1 MGRTWLVGRPFLA
14 AAAFQAA
21 GLARRRVR
29 RPTACPTQNKEL
41 TSYFRRSGLSAA
53 FNTLAQDVSLYIRM
67 TATFLDALR
76 PAIRTLPA
84 YNSGLSAEHV
94 RARYQ
99 VAEVAKLGSNENPW
113 GASPLVH
120 AALAGAVQDAGLYPD
135 QGSDVL
141 RRLLAGRLGVAPERL
156 AFGNGSEDL
165 ISICAHSF
173 LSPGEEMITILPSF
187 GLHVIY
193 SQSIGAEVRSIP
205 SRPDYTVDV
214 PGMIAALTP
223 RTRLVMFSAPSNP
236 LGTTI
241 AGEDLE
247 RLLHAMAEDTL
258 LVFDEAYFEYAAA
271 EESYPEFLGILERS
285 NRTWILLRTFSK
297 AYGLAGLRVG
307 YAIASDASLIDVI
320 DRART
325 PFNVNR
331 FAQVAA
337 AAALEDTGHVR
348 HCVARTIAERERVR
362 AELTSLGYES
372 SPSVANFLFFHARED
387 ASALAEKLLSHGVI
401 VKPWREPGYRQH
413 VRVSIGLPRCN
424 DLFLTALKKE
434 SCHV

>member
-1 MGRTWLVGRPFLA
+1 MLA
-14 AAAFQAA
+14 
-21 GLARRRVR
+21 
-29 RPTACPTQNKEL
+29 
-41 TSYFRRSGLSAA
+41 Y
-53 FNTLAQDVSLYIRM
+53 TLRM
-67 TATFLDALR
+67 TPSATFLDALR

-94 RARYQ
+94 RARYH
-99 VAEVAKLGSNENPW
+99 VSEIAKLGSNENPW
-113 GASPLVH
+113 GASPRVQT
-120 AALAGAVQDAGLYPD
+120 ALAGALQDAALYPD
-135 QGSDVL
+135 PGSEVL
-141 RRLLAGRLGVAPERL
+141 RHLLAARLGIVPDRL

-193 SQSIGAEVRSIP
+193 AHSIAAVVRLVP
-205 SRPDYTVDV
+205 SRPDYTIDV
-214 PGMIAALTP
+214 AGIIATLTP
-223 RTRLVMFSAPSNP
+223 HTRMVMFSAPSNP

-241 AGEDLE
+241 TGDDLK
-247 RLLHAMAEDTL
+247 RLLHAMADDTM

-271 EESYPEFLGILERS
+271 DESYPGFLEILERS
-285 NRTWILLRTFSK
+285 NRTWIVLRTFSK

-337 AAALEDTGHVR
+337 AAALEDAQHVQD
-348 HCVARTIAERERVR
+348 CVSRTIAERERVR
-362 AELTSLGYES
+362 SALSVMGYPS
-372 SPSVANFLFFHARED
+372 SPSHANFLFFDARED
-387 ASALAEKLLSHGVI
+387 ASALAEKLLAHGVI
-401 VKPWREPGYRQH
+401 VKPWREPGYKQH
-413 VRVSIGLPRCN
+413 VRVSIGLPRSN

-434 SCHV
+434 SVHV